1 MVSDYDKE
9 SKDLLIGG
17 RAFLATA
24 GARIDMKRDISL
36 KICDLVMEFG
46 MDGSEFTKPISSM
59 ASSTD
64 TTPENVQNPQTEPT
78 TTLHSVQLANE
89 SFKASVLIDTHP
101 LVDQHPRVS
110 QTEDSANP
118 LHPTPISDL
127 CEKFSSISSPVIP
140 LITSFESSKCA
151 SPLNEPRVPQK
162 LVSSVDLAGNKESV
176 DRHNQQCRSTP
187 AATQPGTVYTP
198 PWKARLQQKS
208 STTLFTS

>member
-1 MVSDYDKE
+1 MW
-9 SKDLLIGG
+9 
-17 RAFLATA
+17 
-24 GARIDMKRDISL
+24 
-36 KICDLVMEFG
+36 
-46 MDGSEFTKPISSM
+46 
-59 ASSTD
+59 
-64 TTPENVQNPQTEPT
+64 
-78 TTLHSVQLANE
+78 
-89 SFKASVLIDTHP
+89 IDTHP
-101 LVDQHPRVS
+101 LADQHPRVS

-162 LVSSVDLAGNKESV
+162 LVSSVDLAGNEESV

-208 STTLFTS
+208 STTLFTSWTPSSQAIDSKQALSGRQPIGLNFFFFSFLLFLIYFSRSFWIWMPLGTVSFKSGGGAYSYCFFFCFLLFFVFEFIETLFFLYVLN